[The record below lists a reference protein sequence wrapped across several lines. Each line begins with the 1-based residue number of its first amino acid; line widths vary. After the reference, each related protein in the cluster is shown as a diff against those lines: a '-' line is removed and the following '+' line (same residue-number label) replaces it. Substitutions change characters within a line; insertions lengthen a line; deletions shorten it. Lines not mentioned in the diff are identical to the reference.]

1 LRPSWFIDV
10 DAQKFDFSDVEW
22 FRLPAGDELKR
33 EKEIE
38 ALGAR
43 DHVPPSSLRKLQKA
57 CRKLMDNAEE
67 NRDYAT
73 ANEFHYWSMELLRK
87 EGWSRL
93 GLIGTLY
100 WALSGYGERP
110 RRAFCVLVGMWILF
124 AILYMEAGHKSLQ
137 VDLLQVPVQA
147 LSGADIR
154 QGIEHAWKALVYSL
168 AAIAR
173 LNPEPKPSAP
183 GVFQFLVTAEGILG
197 PLQIALLALAVRR
210 KFMR

>member
-1 LRPSWFIDV
+1 
-10 DAQKFDFSDVEW
+10 
-22 FRLPAGDELKR
+22 
-33 EKEIE
+33 
-38 ALGAR
+38 
-43 DHVPPSSLRKLQKA
+43 
-57 CRKLMDNAEE
+57 
-67 NRDYAT
+67 
-73 ANEFHYWSMELLRK
+73 
-87 EGWSRL
+87 
-93 GLIGTLY
+93 
-100 WALSGYGERP
+100 
-110 RRAFCVLVGMWILF
+110 MWILF